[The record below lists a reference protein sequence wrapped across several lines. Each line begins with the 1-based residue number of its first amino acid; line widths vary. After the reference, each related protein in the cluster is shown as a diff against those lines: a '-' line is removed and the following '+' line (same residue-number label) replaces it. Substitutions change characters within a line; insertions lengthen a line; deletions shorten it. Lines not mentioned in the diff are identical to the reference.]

1 MVRPARARVAPLI
14 DHTLLDPGATGG
26 DIDRLCDEA
35 AAHGFAAACVLP
47 WWIARAA
54 ARLDGA
60 AATCTVVA
68 FPHGLDLAAA
78 KADAARRA
86 LAAGA
91 DEVDVVLA
99 WGALGDDEAA
109 ASRDAAAVVEA
120 ARRER
125 AGAVVKLIVETARLD
140 DARLAA
146 ACRVVAASGADFAKT
161 STGVHGGATP
171 AAVAAL
177 RAALPAHVAI
187 KASGGIRTAAAAAA
201 LLRAGAARL
210 GTSAGPAIVE
220 ELEAHAVA

>member
-1 MVRPARARVAPLI
+1 MVRPARASVASLI
-14 DHTLLDPGATGG
+14 DHTLLDPAATGG

-47 WWIARAA
+47 WWVPRAA
-54 ARLDGA
+54 ARLDGGG
-60 AATCTVVA
+60 ATCTVVS
-68 FPHGLDLAAA
+68 FPHGLDLPAA

-91 DEVDVVLA
+91 DELDVVLA
-99 WGALGDDEAA
+99 WGALGADEAA
-109 ASRDAAAVVEA
+109 VARDAVAVVDA
-120 ARRER
+120 ARGER
-125 AGAVVKLIVETARLD
+125 ADAVVKLIVETTRLD
-140 DARLAA
+140 EDQLAA

-161 STGVHGGATP
+161 STGAHGGATP

-177 RAALPAHVAI
+177 RAALPGHVAI
-187 KASGGIRTAAAAAA
+187 KASGGIRAGSAAAA
-201 LLRAGAARL
+201 LVRAGADRL